1 MSQQR
6 CRLAG
11 GRGHRGIIIMC
22 LAALL
27 GTVGFAAVD
36 EYGFVRLQMEDITF
50 ESGDGSG
57 PDITLVAGDPE
68 QPGFYLLRARF
79 RPGVFSTPHHHST
92 DRHVTVIKG
101 TWYTGSDDSFD
112 RDNTIALG
120 PGSYMMHP
128 AGAVHYDGAK
138 DEEVIVEIKGIGPV
152 TTVRL
157 Q

>member
-1 MSQQR
+1 MKRSSFL
-6 CRLAG
+6 CLAVLLAG
-11 GRGHRGIIIMC
+11 T
-22 LAALL
+22 LY
-27 GTVGFAAVD
+27 AAVD
-36 EYGFVRLQMEDITF
+36 EDGFVRIMMDEIGF
-50 ESGDGSG
+50 EGDETA
-57 PDITLVAGDPE
+57 PQITLIYGDPE
-68 QPGFYLLRARF
+68 QEGFYLLRARF
-79 RPGVFSTPHHHST
+79 APGVFSTPHYHST

-101 TWYTGSDDSFD
+101 TWYTGTGESFD
-112 RDNTIALG
+112 RDDTVALS